1 MLNILCNGLVNMGL
15 PQEMLPDGH
24 EVMVEQKF
32 SAEPALEAGIFLVDK
47 PVGPSSFR
55 MVQLVRRALSIK
67 KVGHA
72 GTLDPFASGLLI
84 ICAGRPATRLIP
96 QFMDGSKRYEAV
108 LRLGIET
115 TTQDLEGEVTA
126 QNEVG
131 TFAREEL
138 EHCLAGFLGEQL
150 QIPPQYSALK
160 HRGKPLYHYAR
171 RGILIE
177 KAARPITIFALRL
190 LDTGPDT
197 LRIMVECSKGTYIR
211 TLAADIGRALGC
223 GAHLVALRRL
233 QSGPFTVFN
242 AVDGAILQDSIL
254 ARQALLTKTLTV
266 EEVLQQ
272 LYRQE

>member
-1 MLNILCNGLVNMGL
+1 MELL
-15 PQEMLPDGH
+15 PEM
-24 EVMVEQKF
+24 
-32 SAEPALEAGIFLVDK
+32 PADALAAAAGKKSPADPAIEAGIFLLDK

-84 ICAGRPATRLIP
+84 ICVGRPATRLIS
-96 QFMDGSKRYEAV
+96 QFMDGTKRYEAV

-126 QNEVG
+126 QKEVG
-131 TFAREEL
+131 LLAREEL
-138 EHCLAGFLGEQL
+138 THCLAGFVGEQL
-150 QIPPQYSALK
+150 QTPPQYSALK
-160 HRGKPLYHYAR
+160 HLGKPLYHYAR
-171 RGILIE
+171 KGITIE
-177 KAARPITIFALRL
+177 KAPRLITIFQLQL
-190 LDTGPDT
+190 LEAGFDT

-233 QSGPFTVFN
+233 QSGPFTVDQ
-242 AVDGAILQDSIL
+242 AVAGAMLQDSAL
-254 ARQALLTKTLTV
+254 ARQALLAATLTV
-266 EEVLQQ
+266 EEVLTR
-272 LYRQE
+272 LARQE